1 MVLQYGGAAE
11 LIFIHKATILAVYLS
26 VLLECFQFNSYVLTQ
41 NTHDNVI
48 LWAETEMFDSQCYV
62 KAELY
67 Y

>member
-48 LWAETEMFDSQCYV
+48 L
-62 KAELY
+62 
-67 Y
+67 